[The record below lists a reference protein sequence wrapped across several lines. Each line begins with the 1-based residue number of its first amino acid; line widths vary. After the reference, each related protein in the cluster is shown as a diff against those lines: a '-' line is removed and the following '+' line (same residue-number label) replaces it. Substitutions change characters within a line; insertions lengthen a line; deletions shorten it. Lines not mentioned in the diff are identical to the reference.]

1 MGRAEHFHRTVF
13 RTPAR
18 LGAAGGRNFRD
29 AVLELSGREFRVGA
43 GVGGG
48 AVAVRRRD
56 RADRR
61 MAVAHGLKRRG
72 NSPRLPAKN
81 TSHCRAG
88 AKTLLIV
95 AATTPASGN
104 PQRKSS
110 SQRRTSAME
119 LTRRH
124 ALTGAATIA
133 AAPLLPSMPAR
144 AAAPAADKQAPS
156 FYRYKVGDIQVTV
169 VSDGRNTFP
178 LEESFITNAK
188 KEEVNA
194 ALEKAFLPRDIMTIY
209 FAPLVLNTGGKVV
222 VVDTGNGPIAKVNS
236 KGAAGQFADNMAAA
250 GFDPKAVDMVVIS
263 HFHTDHVNG
272 LLTADGTP
280 AFPNA
285 EVLVPATEWKFWMDD
300 GEMSRAPAARMQGLF
315 KNNRNVFEAGLKKKV
330 TPYEWGKEVAP
341 GLLAVESVGHTPG
354 HTSYVLSS
362 GSGKVFIQSDVTNNP
377 NPFATNPGWHAFFDQ
392 DGDVAE
398 KTRRQIYDMVAVEK
412 LQVQGFHYPFPG
424 LGHVEKDGSGYR
436 VVSAPWNPVI

>member
-1 MGRAEHFHRTVF
+1 
-13 RTPAR
+13 
-18 LGAAGGRNFRD
+18 
-29 AVLELSGREFRVGA
+29 
-43 GVGGG
+43 
-48 AVAVRRRD
+48 
-56 RADRR
+56 
-61 MAVAHGLKRRG
+61 
-72 NSPRLPAKN
+72 
-81 TSHCRAG
+81 
-88 AKTLLIV
+88 
-95 AATTPASGN
+95 
-104 PQRKSS
+104 
-110 SQRRTSAME
+110 ME
-119 LTRRH
+119 LTRRY
-124 ALTGAATIA
+124 AMAGAAALA
-133 AAPLLPSMPAR
+133 ATPLLSPMSAK

-178 LEESFITNAK
+178 LDDTFISNAK
-188 KEEVNA
+188 KEEINA
-194 ALEKAFLPRDIMTIY
+194 VLERAFLPRDTVTIY
-209 FAPLVLNTGGKVV
+209 FAPLVINTGGKLVV
-222 VVDTGNGPIAKVNS
+222 IDTGNGPLAKV

-300 GEMSRAPAARMQGLF
+300 GEMSRAAPGRMQGLF
-315 KNNRNVFEAGLKKKV
+315 KNNRNIFDAALKKKV

-341 GLLAVESVGHTPG
+341 GLLAVGTIGHTPG

-377 NPFATNPGWHAFFDQ
+377 TFFAANPGWHGFFDQ
-392 DGDVAE
+392 DPNIAE
-398 KTRRQIYDMVAVEK
+398 KTRRRIYDMVVAEK

-424 LGHVEKDGSGYR
+424 LGNVVKDGRGYR
-436 VVSAPWNPVI
+436 VVPAPWNPTI